1 MLTTSRR
8 EVFTEDRDRL
18 AKTNSTAVDTKIL
31 GRQSYSIDADAKK
44 SNTAVF
50 GGSYFADT
58 DKEIAVKLFGADV
71 PVEEWKNLDEADTE
85 NYTNPDLMPTGI
97 TMESRADVKV
107 NNKQN
112 IEKVQK
118 TYVNIKR
125 LTQKGKIALVA
136 YTAVVLAMILV
147 IALTAVAVN
156 TSLGNIAAVQVE
168 INKTIEEI
176 NAIYSDVEENA
187 DIYAAEL
194 GLVSTDNASTAY
206 YNPLSTREEITY
218 NISEN
223 WFDNLCEWVSNIFG
237 G

>member
-8 EVFTEDRDRL
+8 EVFTEERETL

-31 GRQSYSIDADAKK
+31 GRQSYAIDTDAKK
-44 SNTAVF
+44 PNSTVF

-58 DKEIAVKLFGADV
+58 NKEIAVKLFGADV
-71 PVEEWKNLDEADTE
+71 PVDEWKNLDESDTE
-85 NYTNPDLMPTGI
+85 NFTNPDLMPTGV
-97 TMESRADVKV
+97 TMETRNGVRV
-107 NNKQN
+107 NRGQN
-112 IEKVQK
+112 LEKVQK
-118 TYVNIKR
+118 TYVSINR

-156 TSLGNIAAVQVE
+156 ASLGNITAIQAE
-168 INKTIEEI
+168 INKTVEEI
-176 NAIYSDVEENA
+176 NSIYLDVEENA
-187 DIYAAEL
+187 DAYAAEL
-194 GLVSTDNASTAY
+194 GLVSTENASTAY